1 MNMKSKRVLVT
12 GSSRGIGK
20 ATALELA
27 RLGATVVVHGRTMSD
42 ELAATYQA
50 VRAASP
56 SSIMAT
62 ADLARVG
69 EIDALFERIDSELAG
84 LDALVNN
91 AATQKPPGA
100 LIDLAVEDWDQVL
113 AVNLR
118 APFLCA
124 QRAAR
129 LMRRRH
135 QGGTILNISSVH
147 AFDPR
152 RNHGDYS
159 TAKGGLQQLTR
170 CLALELA
177 ADYITANVLVVGAI
191 ATELTPPER
200 QAAISTAIPAGR
212 VGRSDE
218 VAKAVAFLCSEDA
231 RYISGASLTIDGG
244 LTLGFCA
251 HRLDL

>member
-1 MNMKSKRVLVT
+1 MT
-12 GSSRGIGK
+12 
-20 ATALELA
+20 
-27 RLGATVVVHGRTMSD
+27 D
-42 ELAATYQA
+42 ELASTHRS
-50 VRAASP
+50 VRALSP
-56 SSIMAT
+56 GSIMA
-62 ADLARVG
+62 AANLSSVN
-69 EIDALFERIDSELAG
+69 EIDALFARIADELEN

-91 AATQKPPGA
+91 AATQKPGPV
-100 LIDLAVEDWDQVL
+100 IDLAVQDWDEVL

-129 LMRRRH
+129 LMRARGK
-135 QGGTILNISSVH
+135 GGTIVSISSVH
-147 AFDPR
+147 ALDPR
-152 RNHGDYS
+152 RNHAHYS

-177 ADYITANVLVVGAI
+177 ADNITANVLMVGAI

-200 QAAISTAIPAGR
+200 QVAISSAIPAGR
-212 VGRSDE
+212 VGQADE
-218 VAKAVAFLCSEDA
+218 VAKAVAFLCSDEA
-231 RYISGASLTIDGG
+231 RYITGASLTIDGG

>member
-1 MNMKSKRVLVT
+1 MSLRGKRILVT

-27 RLGATVVVHGRTMSD
+27 AQGATVAVHGRRPTE
-42 ELAATYQA
+42 ELASAFRAVQA
-50 VRAASP
+50 VSP
-56 SSIMAT
+56 GSIMVT
-62 ADLARVG
+62 ANLSSVQ
-69 EIDALFERIDSELAG
+69 EIDALFARIAAELHG

-91 AATQKPPGA
+91 AATQKPSA
-100 LIDLAVEDWDQVL
+100 VIDMPVEDWDEVL

-129 LMRRRH
+129 LMRGSGK
-135 QGGTILNISSVH
+135 GGAIVNISSVH

-152 RNHGDYS
+152 RNYAHYS
-159 TAKGGLQQLTR
+159 AAKGGLQQLTR

-177 ADYITANVLVVGAI
+177 ADQITANALAVGAI
-191 ATELTPPER
+191 ATELTPPDR
-200 QAAISTAIPAGR
+200 RAAISSAIPAGR
-212 VGRSDE
+212 VGETGE

-231 RYISGASLTIDGG
+231 RYITGASLTIDGG

>member
-1 MNMKSKRVLVT
+1 MSLKGRRILVT

-20 ATALELA
+20 TTALELA
-27 RLGATVVVHGRTMSD
+27 RQGATVVVHGRTMTD
-42 ELAATYQA
+42 ELASTFRSVQA
-50 VRAASP
+50 VSP
-56 SSIMAT
+56 GSIMAT
-62 ADLARVG
+62 ASLARVE
-69 EIDALFERIDSELAG
+69 EIDALFGRIAEELHG
-84 LDALVNN
+84 LDGLVNN
-91 AATQKPPGA
+91 AATQKPSPV
-100 LIDLAVEDWDQVL
+100 IDMAAQDWDEVL

-129 LMRRRH
+129 LMRASGK
-135 QGGTILNISSVH
+135 GGAIVNISSVH

-152 RNHGDYS
+152 RNYAHYS

-177 ADYITANVLVVGAI
+177 ADNITANALVVGAI

-200 QAAISTAIPAGR
+200 RAAISSAIPAGR
-212 VGRSDE
+212 VGETEE
-218 VAKAVAFLCSEDA
+218 VAKAVAFLCSDDA
-231 RYISGASLTIDGG
+231 RYITGASLTIDGG

>member
-1 MNMKSKRVLVT
+1 MSLPGKRVLVT

-20 ATALELA
+20 ATAMELA
-27 RLGATVVVHGRTMSD
+27 NQGATVVVHGRTMTD
-42 ELAATYQA
+42 ELASTFGS
-50 VRAASP
+50 VRAVSP
-56 SSIMAT
+56 GSIMVA
-62 ADLARVG
+62 ANLSCVN
-69 EIDALFERIDSELAG
+69 EIDALFARIADELGG

-91 AATQKPPGA
+91 AVTQKPA
-100 LIDLAVEDWDQVL
+100 AVIDLSVEDWDEVL

-129 LMRRRH
+129 LMRGSGK
-135 QGGTILNISSVH
+135 GGTIVNISSVH

-152 RNHGDYS
+152 RNYAHYS

-177 ADYITANVLVVGAI
+177 ADHITANALVAGAV

-200 QAAISTAIPAGR
+200 QAAISSAIPAGR
-212 VGRSDE
+212 VGRVDE
-218 VAKAVAFLCSEDA
+218 IAKAVAFLCSDDA
-231 RYISGASLTIDGG
+231 RYITGASLTIDGG

>member
-1 MNMKSKRVLVT
+1 MSMKGKRVLVT
-12 GSSRGIGK
+12 GSGRGIGK
-20 ATALELA
+20 ATVLELA
-27 RLGATVVVHGRTMSD
+27 RLGATVVVHDKAMSD
-42 ELAATYQA
+42 GLAATYES

-56 SSIMAT
+56 ASIMAS
-62 ADLARVG
+62 ADLACVG
-69 EIDALFERIDSELAG
+69 EIDALFERIAG
-84 LDALVNN
+84 ELDALVNN
-91 AATQKPPGA
+91 AATQKPGA
-100 LIDLAVEDWDQVL
+100 LIDLAVEDWDRVL

-129 LMRRRH
+129 LMRRGR
-135 QGGTILNISSVH
+135 QGGTIVNISSVH

-177 ADYITANVLVVGAI
+177 ADNITANVLVLGAI
-191 ATELTPPER
+191 ATEITPPDR
-200 QAAISTAIPAGR
+200 QAAISSAIPAGR

-231 RYISGASLTIDGG
+231 RYINGASLTIDGG

>member
-1 MNMKSKRVLVT
+1 MSMKGKRVLVT

-20 ATALELA
+20 ASALELA
-27 RLGATVVVHGRTMSD
+27 RLGATVVLHGRTKSD
-42 ELAATYQA
+42 ELAAAYQA
-50 VRAASP
+50 ARAASP
-56 SSIMAT
+56 SSVMAV
-62 ADLARVG
+62 ADLARA
-69 EIDALFERIDSELAG
+69 EDIDALFEQITRQLQG

-91 AATQKPPGA
+91 AAMQTKAP
-100 LIDLAVEDWDQVL
+100 LIDMAVGDWDRVL

-129 LMRRRH
+129 LMRRQG
-135 QGGTILNISSVH
+135 QGGAIVNISSVH

-152 RNHGDYS
+152 RDHGHYS

-177 ADYITANVLVVGAI
+177 ADNITSNVLVVGAI
-191 ATELTPPER
+191 ATELTPPDR
-200 QAAISTAIPAGR
+200 QAAISSAIPAGR
-212 VGRSDE
+212 VGRSNE
-218 VAKAVAFLCSEDA
+218 VAKAVAFLCSDDA
-231 RYISGASLTIDGG
+231 RYINGASLTIDGG

>member
-1 MNMKSKRVLVT
+1 VSMKGKRVLVT

-20 ATALELA
+20 ASALELA
-27 RLGATVVVHGRTMSD
+27 GLGATVVVHGRAMSA
-42 ELAATYQA
+42 ELTATYQS

-56 SSIMAT
+56 SSIMTT
-62 ADLARVG
+62 ADLLRVG
-69 EIDALFERIDSELAG
+69 EIDALFEQIARQLEG

-91 AATQKPPGA
+91 AATQKPCA
-100 LIDLAVEDWDQVL
+100 LVDLAVEDWDQVL
-113 AVNLR
+113 SVNLR

-129 LMRRRH
+129 LMRRSR

-152 RNHGDYS
+152 RNHCSYS

-177 ADYITANVLVVGAI
+177 ADNITANVLVVGAI

-200 QAAISTAIPAGR
+200 QAAISSAIPAGR

-218 VAKAVAFLCSEDA
+218 VAKAVAFLCSEEA
-231 RYISGASLTIDGG
+231 RYITGASLTIDGG

>member
-1 MNMKSKRVLVT
+1 MSLQGKRILVT

-27 RLGATVVVHGRTMSD
+27 KQGAAVVVHGRTMTD
-42 ELAATYQA
+42 QLASTFRAVQA
-50 VRAASP
+50 FSP
-56 SSIMAT
+56 GSIMAT
-62 ADLARVG
+62 ASLCSVT
-69 EIDALFERIDSELAG
+69 EIDALFARIAGDLHG

-91 AATQKPPGA
+91 AATQKPSA
-100 LIDLAVEDWDQVL
+100 VIDMAVEDWDEVL
-113 AVNLR
+113 TVNLR

-129 LMRRRH
+129 LMRDSGK
-135 QGGTILNISSVH
+135 GGTIVNISSVH

-152 RNHGDYS
+152 RNYAHYS
-159 TAKGGLQQLTR
+159 SAKGGLQQLTR

-177 ADYITANVLVVGAI
+177 ADNITANVLVVGAI

-200 QAAISTAIPAGR
+200 RAAISSAIPAGR
-212 VGRSDE
+212 VGDVDE
-218 VAKAVAFLCSEDA
+218 VAKAVAFLCSDDA
-231 RYISGASLTIDGG
+231 RYITGASLTIDGG

>member
-1 MNMKSKRVLVT
+1 MNMKTKRVLVT
-12 GSSRGIGK
+12 GSGRGIGK
-20 ATALELA
+20 ATVLELA
-27 RLGATVVVHGRTMSD
+27 RLGATVVAHDKTMSD
-42 ELAATYQA
+42 ELAATYES

-56 SSIMAT
+56 ASIMAS
-62 ADLARVG
+62 ADLACVG
-69 EIDALFERIDSELAG
+69 EIDALFERIGGELGG

-91 AATQKPPGA
+91 AAMLKGGP

-129 LMRRRH
+129 PMRRGR
-135 QGGTILNISSVH
+135 QGGTIVNISSVH

-177 ADYITANVLVVGAI
+177 ADNITANVLVLGAI
-191 ATELTPPER
+191 ATEITPPDR
-200 QAAISTAIPAGR
+200 QAAISSAIPAGR
-212 VGRSDE
+212 VGRSHE

-231 RYISGASLTIDGG
+231 RYINGASLTIDGG

>member
-1 MNMKSKRVLVT
+1 MSVRGKRILVT

-27 RLGATVVVHGRTMSD
+27 KQGAGVVVHGRTMTE
-42 ELAATYQA
+42 ELASTFRSVHA
-50 VRAASP
+50 VSP
-56 SSIMAT
+56 GSIMVA
-62 ADLARVG
+62 ANLSCVE
-69 EIDALFERIDSELAG
+69 EIDALFARIADKLHG

-91 AATQKPPGA
+91 AATQKPSA
-100 LIDLAVEDWDQVL
+100 VIDMAVGDWDEVL

-129 LMRRRH
+129 LMRGSGK
-135 QGGTILNISSVH
+135 GGAIVNISSVH

-152 RNHGDYS
+152 RNYAHYS

-177 ADYITANVLVVGAI
+177 ADNITANVLVVGAI
-191 ATELTPPER
+191 VSSRTTSVPAP
-200 QAAISTAIPAGR
+200 STFPTWSVLR
-212 VGRSDE
+212 
-218 VAKAVAFLCSEDA
+218 
-231 RYISGASLTIDGG
+231 
-244 LTLGFCA
+244 
-251 HRLDL
+251 

>member
-1 MNMKSKRVLVT
+1 VSVQGKRILVT

-27 RLGATVVVHGRTMSD
+27 RRGATLVIHGRTRTED
-42 ELAATYQA
+42 LASTFQA
-50 VRAASP
+50 VRALSAN
-56 SSIMAT
+56 SIMVA
-62 ADLARVG
+62 ASLSCEQ
-69 EIDALFERIDSELAG
+69 EIDSMFARIAAELHG

-91 AATQKPPGA
+91 AATQKPGSV
-100 LIDLAVEDWDQVL
+100 IDLAVQDWDDVL

-129 LMRRRH
+129 LMRVEGK
-135 QGGTILNISSVH
+135 GGTIVNISSVH

-152 RNHGDYS
+152 RNHAQYS
-159 TAKGGLQQLTR
+159 TAKAGLQQLTR

-177 ADYITANVLVVGAI
+177 PDNITANALVVGAI

-200 QAAISTAIPAGR
+200 QAAISSAIPAGR
-212 VGRSDE
+212 VGQADE
-218 VAKAVAFLCSEDA
+218 VAKAVAFLCSDDA
-231 RYISGASLTIDGG
+231 RYITGASLTIDGG

>member
-1 MNMKSKRVLVT
+1 MSIKGKRILVT

-27 RLGATVVVHGRTMSD
+27 RQGAAVVVHGRTATD
-42 ELAATYQA
+42 QLAATFRSVLA
-50 VRAASP
+50 VSP
-56 SSIMAT
+56 GSIMAT
-62 ADLARVG
+62 ASLSSVE
-69 EIDALFERIDSELAG
+69 EIDGLFARIAAELGG
-84 LDALVNN
+84 LDGLVNN
-91 AATQKPPGA
+91 AATQKPGA
-100 LIDLAVEDWDQVL
+100 VIDMAVQDWDEVL

-129 LMRRRH
+129 LMRAGAK
-135 QGGTILNISSVH
+135 GGAIVNISSVH

-152 RNHGDYS
+152 RNYAHYS

-177 ADYITANVLVVGAI
+177 ADNITANVLVVGAI
-191 ATELTPPER
+191 ATELTPTER
-200 QAAISTAIPAGR
+200 RAAISSAIPAGR
-212 VGRSDE
+212 VGETDE
-218 VAKAVAFLCSEDA
+218 VAKAVAFLCSDDA
-231 RYISGASLTIDGG
+231 RYITGASLTIDGG

>member
-1 MNMKSKRVLVT
+1 MSLQGKRILVT

-27 RLGATVVVHGRTMSD
+27 KQGAVVVAHGRSMSD
-42 ELAATYQA
+42 HLAATFRA
-50 VRAASP
+50 VQGISP

-62 ADLARVG
+62 ASLSSVT
-69 EIDALFERIDSELAG
+69 EIDALFAKIEKELHG

-91 AATQKPPGA
+91 AATQKPA
-100 LIDLAVEDWDQVL
+100 AVIDMAVEDWDEVL

-129 LMRRRH
+129 LMRGSGK
-135 QGGTILNISSVH
+135 GGTIVNISSVH

-152 RNHGDYS
+152 RNYAHYS
-159 TAKGGLQQLTR
+159 SAKGGLQQLTR
-170 CLALELA
+170 CLGLELA
-177 ADYITANVLVVGAI
+177 ADNITANVLVVGAI

-200 QAAISTAIPAGR
+200 RMAISSAIPAGR
-212 VGRSDE
+212 VGEVDE
-218 VAKAVAFLCSEDA
+218 VAKAVAFLCSDDA
-231 RYISGASLTIDGG
+231 RYITGASLTIDGG

>member
-1 MNMKSKRVLVT
+1 MNLKGKRVLVT

-50 VRAASP
+50 VRAASS

-69 EIDALFERIDSELAG
+69 EIDALFERIASELEG

-91 AATQKPPGA
+91 AATQKPGA

-129 LMRRRH
+129 LMRRRR

-177 ADYITANVLVVGAI
+177 ADDITANVLVVGAI
-191 ATELTPPER
+191 ATELTPPDR
-200 QAAISTAIPAGR
+200 QAAISSAIPAGR

-231 RYISGASLTIDGG
+231 RYITGSSLTIDGG

>member
-1 MNMKSKRVLVT
+1 MSLKGKRVLVT

-20 ATALELA
+20 ASALELA
-27 RLGATVVVHGRTMSD
+27 RLGATVVVHGKAMSG
-42 ELAATYQA
+42 ELAATYQS
-50 VRAASP
+50 VRAAS
-56 SSIMAT
+56 SASIMAT

-69 EIDALFERIDSELAG
+69 EIDALFERIASQLEG

-91 AATQKPPGA
+91 AATQIPGA
-100 LIDLAVEDWDQVL
+100 LIDLAVEDWDHVL

-129 LMRRRH
+129 LMRRRR

-177 ADYITANVLVVGAI
+177 ADNITANVLVVGAI
-191 ATELTPPER
+191 ATELTPPDR
-200 QAAISTAIPAGR
+200 QTAIASAIPAGR

>member
-1 MNMKSKRVLVT
+1 VSLQGKRALVT

-27 RLGATVVVHGRTMSD
+27 SRGATVVVHGRTMTD
-42 ELAATYQA
+42 ELASTHRS
-50 VRAASP
+50 VRALSP
-56 SSIMAT
+56 GSIMAT
-62 ADLARVG
+62 ANLSSVN
-69 EIDALFERIDSELAG
+69 EIDALFARIADELAG

-91 AATQKPPGA
+91 AATQKPGPV
-100 LIDLAVEDWDQVL
+100 LDLAVQDWDEVL

-129 LMRRRH
+129 LMRARGK
-135 QGGTILNISSVH
+135 GGTIVNISSVH
-147 AFDPR
+147 ALDPR
-152 RNHGDYS
+152 RNHAHYS

-177 ADYITANVLVVGAI
+177 TNYITANVLMVGAI

-200 QAAISTAIPAGR
+200 QVAISSAIPAGR
-212 VGRSDE
+212 VGQAAE
-218 VAKAVAFLCSEDA
+218 VAKAVAFLCSDEA
-231 RYISGASLTIDGG
+231 RYITGASLTIDGG

>member
-1 MNMKSKRVLVT
+1 VSMKGKRVLVT

-20 ATALELA
+20 ASALELA
-27 RLGATVVVHGRTMSD
+27 RLGATVVVHGRAMSD
-42 ELAATYQA
+42 ELVASYQSI
-50 VRAASP
+50 RAASS

-62 ADLARVG
+62 ADLSRVE
-69 EIDALFERIDSELAG
+69 EIDALFERLAGQLEG

-91 AATQKPPGA
+91 AATQRPGA
-100 LIDLAVEDWDQVL
+100 LVDLTVEDWDQVL

-129 LMRRRH
+129 LMRHRR

-152 RNHGDYS
+152 RNHAHYS

-177 ADYITANVLVVGAI
+177 ADNITANVLVLGAI
-191 ATELTPPER
+191 ATELTPPDR
-200 QAAISTAIPAGR
+200 QASISSAIPAGR

-231 RYISGASLTIDGG
+231 RYITGASLTIDGG